1 MLLGL
6 EKQLF
11 WPSWKEDAESDMVT
25 QISDVCQEFMKKRRE
40 YLDNR
45 RCLRSNLLDFLFICI
60 FGSYIWMCRMT
71 KSSKKFIIISGES
84 EIYSLPSEQGGE
96 TSSETSASGAD
107 AMVKVRLEEPG
118 IFWIVF
124 LVLVAFRFL
133 PAATSARVGEL

>member
-1 MLLGL
+1 MG
-6 EKQLF
+6 K
-11 WPSWKEDAESDMVT
+11 V
-25 QISDVCQEFMKKRRE
+25 
-40 YLDNR
+40 
-45 RCLRSNLLDFLFICI
+45 
-60 FGSYIWMCRMT
+60 
-71 KSSKKFIIISGES
+71 KFIR
-84 EIYSLPSEQGGE
+84 YLLQGGE